1 MIEAKAIGDISM
13 FRIPIVAEYV
23 VSDKFKILELL
34 GDIYDKEDI
43 EFLTLAHKRLIEK
56 SIRPLLLCE
65 PNELKTRY
73 LEYYQKG
80 LPYLLLFAPTDDY
93 KKILDVITDL
103 YERIEIPDELFEA
116 FEIICETEVWY
127 LSKISEMGLEEFIHT
142 IMDRASEEFNW
153 LVSYYLHSVYL
164 FLACYSAK
172 KDLIDYKRETLN
184 VLTLWLKSYTDELD
198 AYLSTVDLLVTHYEV
213 VKDYMQ
219 D

>member
-1 MIEAKAIGDISM
+1 
-13 FRIPIVAEYV
+13 
-23 VSDKFKILELL
+23 
-34 GDIYDKEDI
+34 
-43 EFLTLAHKRLIEK
+43 
-56 SIRPLLLCE
+56 
-65 PNELKTRY
+65 
-73 LEYYQKG
+73 
-80 LPYLLLFAPTDDY
+80 
-93 KKILDVITDL
+93 
-103 YERIEIPDELFEA
+103 
-116 FEIICETEVWY
+116 
-127 LSKISEMGLEEFIHT
+127 
-142 IMDRASEEFNW
+142 MDRASEEFNW